1 MLTVRCFVI
10 YWRSPKTNFELP
22 TAFLDIPN
30 SYLNGRDEIGSTNV
44 RPIQNNQ
51 RSLASTHQQNAA
63 NNSSRSSW
71 NNDGNNGNLRVTIPQ
86 TGSVVRKKTL
96 KLYFYGFV
104 CSKHEVYRFPT
115 ITFECLWIRRA
126 LQPPAPTLQQQRR
139 QVINRPCHLAFL
151 RRIFIW
157 RRPI

>member
-71 NNDGNNGNLRVTIPQ
+71 NNDGNNGNLRVTISQ
-86 TGSVVRKKTL
+86 TGSVVRKINFETL
-96 KLYFYGFV
+96 
-104 CSKHEVYRFPT
+104 
-115 ITFECLWIRRA
+115 
-126 LQPPAPTLQQQRR
+126 
-139 QVINRPCHLAFL
+139 FL
-151 RRIFIW
+151 RVCL
-157 RRPI
+157 